1 MIEQRII
8 ALGLTMGLLATA
20 LGTRRSVAE
29 TIPAEPEAAAPI
41 LVNPVQSINSDPLV
55 FSSEPVDPPAGSE
68 PLENLKPARS
78 IPVVIQERSTGCQAI
93 VTEDIP
99 NSICSAPTAPRS
111 PALPT
116 APRLATARPRPL
128 ATALQSAATPSN
140 AGFSGHRTAPAY
152 VRQPFPG
159 ANPLRWLKLNNGQ
172 MLFPLPFPVPI
183 TSTFGW
189 RIHPIFG
196 DRRFHSGTDLG
207 APAGTP
213 VLAVFDGRVVESNW
227 LGGYGLTVILQHPPE
242 QHQTLYAHLLQLFV
256 NPGQWVKQG
265 EVIGL
270 VGSTGNSTGPH
281 LHFEI
286 HEMTAQGLIPVAPE
300 ARLELALAQLKQAI
314 AQTRQQSHR
323 RS

>member
-1 MIEQRII
+1 MGEVMIEQRVIT
-8 ALGLTMGLLATA
+8 LGLTLSLLTVSW
-20 LGTRRSVAE
+20 GTRQSLAE
-29 TIPAEPEAAAPI
+29 TVPVEPEVAAPI
-41 LVNPVQSINSDPLV
+41 PVNPVQPVDSAPLV
-55 FSSEPVDPPAGSE
+55 FSTEPVDPPPGSE
-68 PLENLKPARS
+68 PLEHLRPARS

-93 VTEDIP
+93 VRESIP
-99 NSICSAPTAPRS
+99 NNICQAQGTPHLPTPTAPRQPS
-111 PALPT
+111 APAFRRPVVAAQPKNVLP
-116 APRLATARPRPL
+116 
-128 ATALQSAATPSN
+128 SAQT
-140 AGFSGHRTAPAY
+140 TAPAY

-159 ANPLRWLKLNNGQ
+159 ANPLRWLTVNRRQ

-207 APAGTP
+207 APQGTP

-242 QHQTLYAHLLQLFV
+242 EHQTLYAHLSQIFV
-256 NPGQWVKQG
+256 NPGQWVNQG

-270 VGSTGNSTGPH
+270 VGSTGYSTGPH

-286 HEMTAQGLIPVAPE
+286 QEMTAQGLIPVAPE
-300 ARLELALAQLKQAI
+300 VRLELALAQLKQAI
-314 AQTRQQSHR
+314 ARARQQSNR
-323 RS
+323 T

>member
-1 MIEQRII
+1 MIEQRVI
-8 ALGLTMGLLATA
+8 ALGLTMGLLTP
-20 LGTRRSVAE
+20 TQSVAE
-29 TIPAEPEAAAPI
+29 TMPVEPEAAAPI
-41 LVNPVQSINSDPLV
+41 LVNPVQPLDSEPLV
-55 FSSEPVDPPAGSE
+55 FSTKPVDPPPGSE

-93 VTEDIP
+93 VSEGIP
-99 NSICSAPTAPRS
+99 PNICQAQGAQQPPVTPIATSASHRPVVAANPRNFGPSAQTA
-111 PALPT
+111 
-116 APRLATARPRPL
+116 
-128 ATALQSAATPSN
+128 
-140 AGFSGHRTAPAY
+140 APAY

-159 ANPLRWLKLNNGQ
+159 PNPLRWLRVNNGQ

-207 APAGTP
+207 APQGTP

-242 QHQTLYAHLLQLFV
+242 QHQTLYAHLSQLFV

-265 EVIGL
+265 DVIGL

-300 ARLELALAQLKQAI
+300 ARLELALVQLKQAI
-314 AQTRQQSHR
+314 AQARQQSHR
-323 RS
+323 SS

>member
-128 ATALQSAATPSN
+128 ATALQSAATPRN
-140 AGFSGHRTAPAY
+140 AGFSGHGTAPAY

>member
-1 MIEQRII
+1 MIEQRVL
-8 ALGLTMGLLATA
+8 ALGLTIGLLTTA
-20 LGTRRSVAE
+20 LGTRQSVAE
-29 TIPAEPEAAAPI
+29 TILAEPEAAAPI
-41 LVNPVQSINSDPLV
+41 LVNPVQPVDSEPLV
-55 FSSEPVDPPAGSE
+55 FSTDPVDPPPGSE

-93 VTEDIP
+93 VSEGVPP
-99 NSICSAPTAPRS
+99 NICQAQGAPHPLVTPTATSPSAPAS
-111 PALPT
+111 H
-116 APRLATARPRPL
+116 RPL
-128 ATALQSAATPSN
+128 VAANPRNFVPSAQTA
-140 AGFSGHRTAPAY
+140 APAY

-159 ANPLRWLKLNNGQ
+159 PNPLRWLKVNNGQ

-207 APAGTP
+207 APEGTP

-227 LGGYGLTVILQHPPE
+227 LGGYGLTVILQHLPE
-242 QHQTLYAHLLQLFV
+242 QHQTLYAHLSQLFV

-265 EVIGL
+265 DVIGL

-314 AQTRQQSHR
+314 AQARQQSN

>member
-1 MIEQRII
+1 MIERRVI
-8 ALGLTMGLLATA
+8 ALGLTMGLLTP
-20 LGTRRSVAE
+20 TQSVAE
-29 TIPAEPEAAAPI
+29 TMPVEPEAAAPI
-41 LVNPVQSINSDPLV
+41 LVNPVQPLDSEPLV
-55 FSSEPVDPPAGSE
+55 FSTKPVDPPPGSE

-93 VTEDIP
+93 VSEGIP
-99 NSICSAPTAPRS
+99 PNICQAQGAQQPPVTPIATSASHRPVVAANPRNFVPSAQTA
-111 PALPT
+111 
-116 APRLATARPRPL
+116 
-128 ATALQSAATPSN
+128 
-140 AGFSGHRTAPAY
+140 APAY

-159 ANPLRWLKLNNGQ
+159 PNPLRWLKVNNGQ

-207 APAGTP
+207 APQGTP

-242 QHQTLYAHLLQLFV
+242 QHQTLYAHLSQLFV

-265 EVIGL
+265 DVIGL

-300 ARLELALAQLKQAI
+300 ARLELALVQLKQAI
-314 AQTRQQSHR
+314 AQARQQSHR
-323 RS
+323 SS

>member
-1 MIEQRII
+1 MIEQRVI
-8 ALGLTMGLLATA
+8 ALGLTMGLLTP
-20 LGTRRSVAE
+20 TQSVAE
-29 TIPAEPEAAAPI
+29 TMPVEPEAAAPI
-41 LVNPVQSINSDPLV
+41 LVNPVQPLDSEPLV
-55 FSSEPVDPPAGSE
+55 FSTKPVDPPPGSE

-93 VTEDIP
+93 VSEGIP
-99 NSICSAPTAPRS
+99 PNICQAQGAQQPPVTPIATSASHRPVVAANPRNFAPSPQTA
-111 PALPT
+111 
-116 APRLATARPRPL
+116 
-128 ATALQSAATPSN
+128 
-140 AGFSGHRTAPAY
+140 APAY

-159 ANPLRWLKLNNGQ
+159 PNPLRWLKVNNGQ

-207 APAGTP
+207 APQGTP

-242 QHQTLYAHLLQLFV
+242 QHQTLYAHLSQLFV

-265 EVIGL
+265 DVIGL

-300 ARLELALAQLKQAI
+300 ARLELALVQLKQAI
-314 AQTRQQSHR
+314 AQARQQSHR
-323 RS
+323 SS

>member
-1 MIEQRII
+1 MMEQRVI
-8 ALGLTMGLLATA
+8 ALGLTIGLLTTA
-20 LGTRRSVAE
+20 LGTRQSVAE

-41 LVNPVQSINSDPLV
+41 LVNPVQPVDSEPLV
-55 FSSEPVDPPAGSE
+55 FSTEPVDPPPGSE

-93 VTEDIP
+93 VSEGVPP
-99 NSICSAPTAPRS
+99 NICQAQGAPQPLVTPTTTSPSAPAS
-111 PALPT
+111 H
-116 APRLATARPRPL
+116 RPL
-128 ATALQSAATPSN
+128 VAANPRNFVPSAQTASPT
-140 AGFSGHRTAPAY
+140 Y

-159 ANPLRWLKLNNGQ
+159 PNPLRWLKVNNGQ

-207 APAGTP
+207 APEGTP

-242 QHQTLYAHLLQLFV
+242 QHQTLYAHLSQRFV

-265 EVIGL
+265 DVIGL

-314 AQTRQQSHR
+314 AQARQQSN
-323 RS
+323 RSS

>member
-1 MIEQRII
+1 MIEQRVI
-8 ALGLTMGLLATA
+8 ALGLTMGLLTTT
-20 LGTRRSVAE
+20 LGTRQSVAE
-29 TIPAEPEAAAPI
+29 TLPAEPEVAAPI
-41 LVNPVQSINSDPLV
+41 LVNPVQPVESEPLV
-55 FSSEPVDPPAGSE
+55 FSPEPVDPPAGSE
-68 PLENLKPARS
+68 PLENLQPARL

-93 VTEDIP
+93 ITEGIP
-99 NSICSAPTAPRS
+99 NRICQAQSAQESPVTTAAHQPS
-111 PALPT
+111 VPAS
-116 APRLATARPRPL
+116 PRPVV
-128 ATALQSAATPSN
+128 AANPRNFVPPAQTA
-140 AGFSGHRTAPAY
+140 APAY

-159 ANPLRWLKLNNGQ
+159 PNPLRWLKVNNGQ

-207 APAGTP
+207 APEGTP

-242 QHQTLYAHLLQLFV
+242 QHQTLYAHLSQRFV
-256 NPGQWVKQG
+256 SPGQWVKQG
-265 EVIGL
+265 DVIGL

-300 ARLELALAQLKQAI
+300 VRLELALAQLKQAI
-314 AQTRQQSHR
+314 AQARQQSN

>member
-1 MIEQRII
+1 MIEQRVI
-8 ALGLTMGLLATA
+8 ALGLTMGLLTTA
-20 LGTRRSVAE
+20 LGTRQSVAE
-29 TIPAEPEAAAPI
+29 TIPAEPEATAPI
-41 LVNPVQSINSDPLV
+41 LVNPVQPVESEPLV
-55 FSSEPVDPPAGSE
+55 FSTEPVDPPPGSE

-93 VTEDIP
+93 VSEGIP
-99 NSICSAPTAPRS
+99 HNLCQAQGAPQPAVTPTATSPSALASHRPVVAANPRNFVPS
-111 PALPT
+111 AQT
-116 APRLATARPRPL
+116 A
-128 ATALQSAATPSN
+128 
-140 AGFSGHRTAPAY
+140 APAY
-152 VRQPFPG
+152 VRQPFLGP
-159 ANPLRWLKLNNGQ
+159 NPLRWLRVNNGQ

-207 APAGTP
+207 APQGTP

-242 QHQTLYAHLLQLFV
+242 QHQTLYAHLSQLFV

-265 EVIGL
+265 DVIGL

-314 AQTRQQSHR
+314 AQARQQSN

>member
-1 MIEQRII
+1 MKQRII
-8 ALGLTMGLLATA
+8 PVGVTLGVLALGCG
-20 LGTRRSVAE
+20 GYRSM
-29 TIPAEPEAAAPI
+29 AEPVPVEAAAPELP
-41 LVNPVQSINSDPLV
+41 LVNPVQAVDSNPLI
-55 FSSEPVDPPAGSE
+55 FSPEPVDPPAGSE
-68 PLENLKPARS
+68 PLQNLKPAQS
-78 IPVVIQERSTGCQAI
+78 IPVVIQERSTGCRAVI
-93 VTEDIP
+93 TEGVP
-99 NSICSAPTAPRS
+99 NSICQAQASQQSPVTATAALPS
-111 PALPT
+111 TPALDRPGNT
-116 APRLATARPRPL
+116 ANPRRFVPPAP
-128 ATALQSAATPSN
+128 SA
-140 AGFSGHRTAPAY
+140 APAY

-159 ANPLRWLKLNNGQ
+159 ANPLRWLKIHNGQ

-196 DRRFHSGTDLG
+196 DRRFHWGTDLG
-207 APAGTP
+207 AAEGTP
-213 VLAVFDGRVVESNW
+213 VLAVFDGRVVKSNW

-242 QHQTLYAHLLQLFV
+242 QHQTVYAHLSQLFV

-286 HEMTAQGLIPVAPE
+286 HEMTVQGLIPVAPE

-314 AQTRQQSHR
+314 AQARQQPHR
-323 RS
+323 NS

>member
-1 MIEQRII
+1 MIEQRVI
-8 ALGLTMGLLATA
+8 ALGLTMGLLTTA
-20 LGTRRSVAE
+20 LGTRQSVAE
-29 TIPAEPEAAAPI
+29 TVPSEPEAAAPI
-41 LVNPVQSINSDPLV
+41 LVNPVQPLEREPLV
-55 FSSEPVDPPAGSE
+55 FSTDPVDPPPGSE

-93 VTEDIP
+93 VTEGIP
-99 NSICSAPTAPRS
+99 DNICQAQGAQQSPITTAASQPSAPASYRPVVTANPRNFVPS
-111 PALPT
+111 AQT
-116 APRLATARPRPL
+116 AV
-128 ATALQSAATPSN
+128 
-140 AGFSGHRTAPAY
+140 PAY

-159 ANPLRWLKLNNGQ
+159 PNPLRWLKVNNGQ

-207 APAGTP
+207 APQGTP

-242 QHQTLYAHLLQLFV
+242 QHQTLYAHLSQLFV

-265 EVIGL
+265 DVIGL

-314 AQTRQQSHR
+314 AQARQQSN
-323 RS
+323 RSL

>member
-1 MIEQRII
+1 MIEQRVI

-20 LGTRRSVAE
+20 LGSRQSVAE
-29 TIPAEPEAAAPI
+29 TIPAEAEAAPPI
-41 LVNPVQSINSDPLV
+41 PVNPVQPVNSDPLV

-99 NSICSAPTAPRS
+99 NSICSAPAAQRS
-111 PALPT
+111 PALLT
-116 APRLATARPRPL
+116 APRLATARHRPL
-128 ATALQSAATPSN
+128 ATALPSAAPPRNT
-140 AGFSGHRTAPAY
+140 GFSGHRTVPAY

-159 ANPLRWLKLNNGQ
+159 ANPLRWLKVNNGQ

-196 DRRFHSGTDLG
+196 DRRFHAGTDLG
-207 APAGTP
+207 APQGTP

-286 HEMTAQGLIPVAPE
+286 HQMTAQGLIPVAPE
-300 ARLELALAQLKQAI
+300 GRLELALAQLKQAI
-314 AQTRQQSHR
+314 AQARQQSN